1 MEFGAAGQN
10 LAISGNKTK
19 KPFFVYLRA
28 EIVVL
33 AIYCKLCKLSILYW
47 KVSSVWRTQIQIFF
61 TSHSSITT
69 IAFWYTFSACDY
81 YNLFGAQKP
90 EKNRLSGRHCGRDP
104 FWPSHCKPQSKQPW
118 MSASGQL
125 HFRPLHV
132 IDSSH
137 LLVCFAFW
145 SLVFRTLLKYE
156 IGYLV
161 ALESPVMWRQR
172 IGCKIH

>member
-19 KPFFVYLRA
+19 KPFLFICVPKLLFSLYTVNSQYFIEKFPRFDGLRSRFFLLP
-28 EIVVL
+28 IPVL
-33 AIYCKLCKLSILYW
+33 QQSRFDTLL
-47 KVSSVWRTQIQIFF
+47 VHV
-61 TSHSSITT
+61 ITT
-69 IAFWYTFSACDY
+69 IFSAHK
-81 YNLFGAQKP
+81 NQK
-90 EKNRLSGRHCGRDP
+90 KNRLSGRHCGRDP

-132 IDSSH
+132 SDSSH
-137 LLVCFAFW
+137 LRICFAFW